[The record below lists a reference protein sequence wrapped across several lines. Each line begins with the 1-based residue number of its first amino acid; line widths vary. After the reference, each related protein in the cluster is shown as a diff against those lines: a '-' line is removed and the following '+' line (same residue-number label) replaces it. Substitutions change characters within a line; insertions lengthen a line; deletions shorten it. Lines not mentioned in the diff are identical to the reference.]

1 MSQGALNND
10 KDYLG
15 DGVYI
20 NHDNFHTILTTEDGM
35 SVQNTIYLEPG
46 MSKKIMGYE
55 ARMRE
60 KYAEATAPID
70 RSEGASD
77 AQP

>member
-1 MSQGALNND
+1 MKNQD

-20 NHDNFHTILTTEDGM
+20 NHDNFHTILTTEDGV
-35 SVQNTIYLEPG
+35 SVLNTIYLEPG